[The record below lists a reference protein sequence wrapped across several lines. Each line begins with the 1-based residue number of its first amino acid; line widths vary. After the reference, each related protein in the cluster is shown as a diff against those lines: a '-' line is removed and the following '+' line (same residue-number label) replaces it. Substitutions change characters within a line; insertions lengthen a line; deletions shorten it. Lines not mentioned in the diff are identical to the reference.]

1 MIDSRFG
8 LKYSFPHSLVHIVDN
23 STYTGAAGVTETYD
37 PSLLTTLV
45 VTGMPMGT
53 DNRIVTVTRSD
64 VLNKAFGAE
73 ALTVD
78 DINKYGQ
85 AIEYPTSLINQ
96 GVPVKLLRIT
106 PEGSTYGVSVVY
118 FDWRI
123 INGTTMEARL
133 TQAVE
138 DDLAVAGINLS
149 AYTNPERLAKALFA
163 RLKNDNLNGNDDTA
177 TDENWHRAVLFAY
190 ISAGKG
196 KAYNDLAVYINPPTL
211 TQRKKF
217 ANVVYNFGTIDKRYA
232 TPIEVERFTAALVNE
247 SKIAQYGVVSM
258 MDTVNVQM
266 KKRLEASSI
275 MIPYVNEA
283 LVKTI
288 YKKWYELF
296 TINRNRGEQEYA
308 GHEVPYNKIYQTMK
322 DNVDQFDI
330 VFGKFLYTLDGSEY
344 EVNLPYYQID
354 MKNTD
359 IKLLDKSSIIV
370 EDNFT
375 VTDYNSNGQAIVRTH
390 EVSSNAMST
399 DVVPTTEDDINNA
412 IFRNKIYPYW
422 NDLYGKN
429 QKTSTTTQT
438 SESFWEDVLLN
449 SQRNHVDHGDAN
461 TTNVCKSFTYSGENV
476 DTRMIQD
483 LTSLRSIDKTVPGLM
498 YLTNTTSR
506 ESSIS
511 VIYSIG
517 QYNGVVMAVTIPR
530 LYPIYKD
537 STDSNKVKFDKV
549 DEKVIPIKKVISYY
563 NKSNT
568 MKKIKDDDSDA
579 FNEETI
585 VEIINNGLSDS
596 DLKLLNVDGSA
607 TSDGTK
613 SYYGSAIAIQY
624 LDYYTNLK
632 KFKLYQVISKNNS
645 SGKVEHVIE
654 YPKNYYAA
662 LAWESCYEKSKIH
675 EYIVLK
681 SKVKEAEDAVDGT
694 DNSPVYPVAY
704 YKLGAL
710 YIDDVSLG
718 TIDDEYYWAPL
729 MVTQDGTNIN
739 QINITSCNTVQL
751 ISYFKTDASG
761 NQIPVLYDLSTVSPY
776 RVSAVPTTIRSEL
789 ITDFSNQ
796 EYDYIYIGSELVT
809 NVFTPTIKRE
819 NAANNHAGN
828 DGADVTIHDNE
839 LIDFISTIP
848 SSDLNIS
855 RYKAS
860 SYPMSTIRF
869 MNTNVVIP
877 NNYYSDEYGDTP
889 ISENGGFDVI
899 CGSTGFFDDDELS
912 SVEFKLKYS
921 ELLVKAFKGE
931 IDPRILSPARVPA
944 KYLFD
949 AGYNTLLG
957 IRSLPY
963 SQPTIEDYV
972 YASTIFT
979 QDEKEEFAV
988 NSNKISAN
996 TIVGDIDVKQ
1006 AMYDLMIHR
1015 CYQGIPENKR
1025 PIGPGSGLSLHLDSG
1040 FCDIEAIKRMNV
1052 SFKSRFTNPNASW
1065 DIGGYTSAANGVT
1078 YTYIKRLVDHMFDHI
1093 QTYTVNKPFVNT
1105 YTTITPEEFT
1115 SFFPDI
1121 DTTDWD
1127 LEELLY
1133 TSGGNSWVLDES
1145 RSLRRKSQRTL
1156 YAEETGTSDLLQ
1168 ENNMRTLSQLVY
1180 LLQNKIDMWLLE
1192 YVDDGILT
1200 SMAET
1205 INNIFAGWVGTRVQN
1220 LNIYFEQDI
1229 NTDGG
1234 EIVVCYVNV
1243 TFRGLLLRVPIIVN
1257 VNRREV

>member
-23 STYTGAAGVTETYD
+23 STYTGAVGVTETYD

-133 TQAVE
+133 AQAVE

-163 RLKNDNLNGNDDTA
+163 RLKNDNLNGNDDAA

-232 TPIEVERFTAALVNE
+232 TPIEVERFTASLSSSSSKAAL
-247 SKIAQYGVVSM
+247 AAYGITSI

-275 MIPYVNEA
+275 MIPYVNEN
-283 LVKTI
+283 LIKSVF
-288 YKKWYELF
+288 KKWYEVF
-296 TINRNRGEQEYA
+296 TENRRKGDQEYID
-308 GHEVPYNKIYQTMK
+308 HEIPYNKIYQTLK
-322 DNVDQFDI
+322 DNVDAFDI
-330 VFGKFLYTLDGSEY
+330 IFGKYLYNLEGTEY
-344 EVNLPYYQID
+344 EVSLPYYQMD

-359 IKLLDKSSIIV
+359 IKQLDKSNIIV

-375 VTDYNSNGQAIVRTH
+375 VTDYADKAGTWT
-390 EVSSNAMST
+390 AMTRGGTFSPDGMAQT
-399 DVVPTTEDDINNA
+399 TIATTEDDINSA
-412 IFRNKIYPYW
+412 IFRTKIYPYW
-422 NDLYGKN
+422 NNLYGKV
-429 QKTSTTTQT
+429 QTKSQASTSTN
-438 SESFWEDVLLN
+438 EPEYFWTDEMLN
-449 SQRNHVDHGDAN
+449 SQKNHVDGGAAN
-461 TTNVCKSFTYSGENV
+461 GSVVCKEFEYGTEESY
-476 DTRMIQD
+476 RRQD
-483 LTSLRSIDKTVPGLM
+483 FESLRKINKVVPGLL

-506 ESSIS
+506 ESSIGM
-511 VIYSIG
+511 IYSIG

-530 LYPIYKD
+530 LYPVYNNTTSNFIAIDKNKD
-537 STDSNKVKFDKV
+537 
-549 DEKVIPIKKVISYY
+549 KVIPIKKVITYRPTGTSDQRLEDDRDLT
-563 NKSNT
+563 NDEAITLINT
-568 MKKIKDDDSDA
+568 QLTDSEKKA
-579 FNEETI
+579 
-585 VEIINNGLSDS
+585 
-596 DLKLLNVDGSA
+596 LNVDGA
-607 TSDGTK
+607 NVDGGNGTK
-613 SYYGSAIAIQY
+613 VSYGSAIAIQY
-624 LDYYTNLK
+624 LDRYTNLT
-632 KFKLYQVISKNNS
+632 KFRLYQITAKNTNGDIS
-645 SGKVEHVIE
+645 GIIA

-675 EYIVLK
+675 EYVALK
-681 SKVKEAEDAVDGT
+681 SKIAEADGNT
-694 DNSPVYPVAY
+694 SLYPEAY
-704 YKLGAL
+704 FKLGAL
-710 YIDDVSLG
+710 LIDDVTLG
-718 TIDDEYYWAPL
+718 ATDNYWAPL
-729 MVTQDGTNIN
+729 KVETDDGIN
-739 QINITSCNTVQL
+739 DNFKIKITSHNTVQL
-751 ISYFKTDASG
+751 IAYFKTDASG
-761 NQIPVLYDLSTVSPY
+761 DQVPVFYDLSTVSPY
-776 RVSAVPTTIRSEL
+776 RVSSVPTTIYSDL

-796 EYDYIYIGSELVT
+796 EYDYIYMGTEITANAFS
-809 NVFTPTIKRE
+809 PTVYRK
-819 NAANNHAGN
+819 NAAGDTAGN
-828 DGADVTIHDNE
+828 TSNTSVVKDTD
-839 LIDFISTIP
+839 LIDFITAVP
-848 SSDLNIS
+848 SVDIMIS

-869 MNTNVVIP
+869 VNENIVIP

-899 CGSTGFFDDDELS
+899 CGSTGFFDDTDIS
-912 SVEFKLKYS
+912 SIEFKLKYS
-921 ELLVKAFKGE
+921 ELLVKAFRGE
-931 IDPRILSPARVPA
+931 IDSRILSPARVPA

-996 TIVGDIDVKQ
+996 TIIGDIDVKQ

-1015 CYQGIPENKR
+1015 CYQGIPEDKR

-1065 DIGGYTSAANGVT
+1065 DIGGYTSAVNGVT
-1078 YTYIKRLVDHMFDHI
+1078 YTYIKRLVDHMFDHM
-1093 QTYTVNKPFVNT
+1093 QEYTVNKPFVNT

-1168 ENNMRTLSQLVY
+1168 ESNMRTLSQLVY
-1180 LLQNKIDMWLLE
+1180 LLQNRIDRWLLE
-1192 YVDDGILT
+1192 YVDDGVLT
-1200 SMAET
+1200 SMTET
-1205 INNIFAGWVGTRVQN
+1205 INNIFSGWVGTRVQS
-1220 LNIYFEQDI
+1220 LDIRFEQDI